1 MSELSELLNNNQVT
15 KTVTWE
21 DEDGKQQSREI
32 ILQEPDARTAT
43 QIIGT
48 MSGANNTAYFGEAI
62 GLILDNNVI
71 VNPKLT
77 FSDLNHNLSKEDAK
91 SSVELFNGDGKKVT
105 LYMKFPDYRT
115 AFNILMYAQKTDG
128 SVDIT
133 GMLDLLFE
141 NVLVDGN
148 QKKLDWDW
156 LDDHNKGYG
165 LTSDVIE
172 ESIKFL
178 SDVLNKD
185 GVFAMLMEGFQL
197 ATRQISRVR

>member
-1 MSELSELLNNNQVT
+1 MSDLQELLENHQIK
-15 KTVTWE
+15 KTVTWT
-21 DEDGKQQSREI
+21 EDGEDHSREI
-32 ILQEPDARTAT
+32 TLQEPDARTAT

-71 VNPKLT
+71 VNPKLS
-77 FSDLNHNLSKEDAK
+77 FHDLNHNLSKEDAK
-91 SSVELFNGDGKKVT
+91 SSVELVNGDGKKVT

-165 LTSDVIE
+165 LTSDVMQE
-172 ESIKFL
+172 AIKFL

-185 GVFAMLMEGFQL
+185 GVFSMLMEGFQL

>member
-15 KTVTWE
+15 RTVKWE
-21 DEDGKQQSREI
+21 EDGEEKSREI

>member
-15 KTVTWE
+15 KTVTWKE
-21 DEDGKQQSREI
+21 EGEQKSRDI
-32 ILQEPDARTAT
+32 ILQEPDARTTT

-48 MSGANNTAYFGEAI
+48 MSGANNTAYFGDAI
-62 GLILDNNVI
+62 GLVLDNNVI

-77 FSDLNHNLSKEDAK
+77 FSDLNHNLSKEDSK
-91 SSVELFNGDGKKVT
+91 SSVELVNGDGKKVT

-115 AFNILMYAQKTDG
+115 ALNILMYSQKTDG
-128 SVDIT
+128 SVDVT

-165 LTSDVIE
+165 LTSKVVE
-172 ESIKFL
+172 EAINFI

>member
-1 MSELSELLNNNQVT
+1 MSDLQELLENHQIK
-15 KTVTWE
+15 KTVTWT
-21 DEDGKQQSREI
+21 EDGEDHSREI
-32 ILQEPDARTAT
+32 TLQEPDARTAT

-77 FSDLNHNLSKEDAK
+77 FSDLNHNLNKEDAK
-91 SSVELFNGDGKKVT
+91 KSVELVNGDGKKVT

-165 LTSDVIE
+165 LTSDVMQE
-172 ESIKFL
+172 AIKFL
-178 SDVLNKD
+178 SDVLSKD

>member
-1 MSELSELLNNNQVT
+1 MSELSELLNNKQIT

-77 FSDLNHNLSKEDAK
+77 FSDLNHNLSKDDAK
-91 SSVELFNGDGKKVT
+91 SSVELVNGDGKKVT